1 MGVWHAR
8 TLAAAVCCLTASSSA
23 DGDSRVID
31 LEESTITVHVA
42 KSGLFS
48 AFADNHTIRA
58 PFARGTIRDT
68 SPLGVDIAVR
78 TADLR
83 VLDPNLSPAKRAE
96 VQTRMM
102 GTEVLNAAQFSEV
115 TFASTRVDP
124 EGEDRWRVAGEL
136 AIHGQTRTVTLTV
149 TLRAGHYRGVTVI
162 RQRDFGIEPIS
173 IAGGTVKVKDEL
185 SVEFDI
191 VAR

>member
-1 MGVWHAR
+1 MGDLRAR
-8 TLAAAVCCLTASSSA
+8 MLAAAVCFVAGSSA
-23 DGDSRVID
+23 GGDSRVID
-31 LEESTITVHVA
+31 LEQSTITVHVE

-58 PFARGTIRDT
+58 PLARGTIRDT
-68 SPLGVDIAVR
+68 SPLGVDIVVR

-102 GTEVLNAAQFSEV
+102 GTEVLNAAQFSEI
-115 TFASTRVDP
+115 TFASSRVDP

-136 AIHGQTRTVTLTV
+136 AIHGQTRPVTLTV
-149 TLRAGHYRGVTVI
+149 TLRGGHFRGAAVI

-173 IAGGTVKVKDEL
+173 IVGGTVKVKDEL
-185 SVEFDI
+185 RVEFDI